1 MVGIQTMSFNFINCS
16 INNTCSDKMQIEIA
30 LKNVH
35 FKHVDFPIYNKLLC
49 KQDIISIKI
58 YILLNTWKN
67 TCIIVDCCGI

>member
-1 MVGIQTMSFNFINCS
+1 MSFNFINCS

-58 YILLNTWKN
+58 FILLDIQKN
-67 TCIIVDCCGI
+67 TRKVDSCGM

>member
-1 MVGIQTMSFNFINCS
+1 
-16 INNTCSDKMQIEIA
+16 MQIEIA

-58 YILLNTWKN
+58 CILLNTWKN
-67 TCIIVDCCGI
+67 TRKVDGCGMLADGVSFFFFTIVL

>member
-1 MVGIQTMSFNFINCS
+1 
-16 INNTCSDKMQIEIA
+16 MQIEIA

-58 YILLNTWKN
+58 YILFKHMEKILAKW
-67 TCIIVDCCGI
+67 IVAEFELRGRQAGCRICVFFCLAVRS